1 MSIGTC
7 TSTSFIKH
15 LTNGCVGNKTR
26 LLSKRTPGRSVTP
39 LIESPAGSLNGL
51 RSPSHNVR
59 ILGIHD
65 ICLWSLSSGFV
76 FGYCT
81 NILWRCAPS
90 FCTQNTFCCLA
101 FSSIPFCFWRVSL
114 LDSFVIQ
121 RCLTQAQLDWPCFPV
136 LITCYVLITL
146 AYNSYTAVLT
156 TFFPSRSRDLLAYTA
171 LIFRTA
177 KRFGGKAWLEYDR
190 AFRREAAANSLR
202 DWSLMRLDLYNYHTA
217 LADRTVAISNE
228 ADQSSERSFRE
239 EPRGK
244 PSAKQFCISWN
255 KGLCRSTYQFCRF
268 RHNCSSRVQWPA
280 PSHRTRIQCYNST
293 LL

>member
-1 MSIGTC
+1 MEFVVWLRLWLLYQHSLAMCPVFLHTKHFLLLGFLVDSILFLASFSSRLFCRSAMSD
-7 TSTSFIKH
+7 TSA
-15 LTNGCVGNKTR
+15 TR
-26 LLSKRTPGRSVTP
+26 LAMFSPFLSLATF
-39 LIESPAGSLNGL
+39 
-51 RSPSHNVR
+51 
-59 ILGIHD
+59 
-65 ICLWSLSSGFV
+65 LS
-76 FGYCT
+76 
-81 NILWRCAPS
+81 
-90 FCTQNTFCCLA
+90 
-101 FSSIPFCFWRVSL
+101 
-114 LDSFVIQ
+114 
-121 RCLTQAQLDWPCFPV
+121 
-136 LITCYVLITL
+136 L

-156 TFFPSRSRDLLAYTA
+156 TFFPSRSRDLLAYMA
-171 LIFRTA
+171 LIIRTA

-255 KGLCRSTYQFCRF
+255 KGFCRSTYQFCRF

>member
-1 MSIGTC
+1 MCPVFLHTKHFLLLGFLVDSILFLASFSSRLFCRSAMSD
-7 TSTSFIKH
+7 TSA
-15 LTNGCVGNKTR
+15 TR
-26 LLSKRTPGRSVTP
+26 LAMFSPFLSLATF
-39 LIESPAGSLNGL
+39 
-51 RSPSHNVR
+51 
-59 ILGIHD
+59 
-65 ICLWSLSSGFV
+65 LS
-76 FGYCT
+76 
-81 NILWRCAPS
+81 
-90 FCTQNTFCCLA
+90 
-101 FSSIPFCFWRVSL
+101 
-114 LDSFVIQ
+114 
-121 RCLTQAQLDWPCFPV
+121 
-136 LITCYVLITL
+136 L

-156 TFFPSRSRDLLAYTA
+156 TFFPSRSRDLLAYMA
-171 LIFRTA
+171 LIIRTA

-202 DWSLMRLDLYNYHTA
+202 DWSLMRPDLYNYHTA

-255 KGLCRSTYQFCRF
+255 KGFCRSTYQFCRF

>member
-1 MSIGTC
+1 M
-7 TSTSFIKH
+7 
-15 LTNGCVGNKTR
+15 
-26 LLSKRTPGRSVTP
+26 
-39 LIESPAGSLNGL
+39 
-51 RSPSHNVR
+51 
-59 ILGIHD
+59 
-65 ICLWSLSSGFV
+65 
-76 FGYCT
+76 
-81 NILWRCAPS
+81 
-90 FCTQNTFCCLA
+90 
-101 FSSIPFCFWRVSL
+101 
-114 LDSFVIQ
+114 
-121 RCLTQAQLDWPCFPV
+121 
-136 LITCYVLITL
+136 
-146 AYNSYTAVLT
+146 
-156 TFFPSRSRDLLAYTA
+156 A
-171 LIFRTA
+171 LIIRTA

-202 DWSLMRLDLYNYHTA
+202 DWSLMRPDLYNYHKA

-255 KGLCRSTYQFCRF
+255 KAFCRSTYQFCRF